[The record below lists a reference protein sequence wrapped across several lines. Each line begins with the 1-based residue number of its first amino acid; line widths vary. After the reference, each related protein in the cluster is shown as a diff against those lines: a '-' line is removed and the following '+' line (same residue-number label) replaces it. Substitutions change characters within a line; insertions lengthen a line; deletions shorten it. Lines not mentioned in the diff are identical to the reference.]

1 MSIRPTDPSG
11 NAFDSKRKRKGDGL
25 IDFGILG
32 VNKYTTTL
40 FGVRWVFITDLKL
53 GWTIGWRTVTGK
65 KKLPDLGLISIYLS
79 SLRSCPLPIIPI
91 MYFFFLS
98 PRPPLK
104 KKTPDRSLL
113 SRPTCGEANLR
124 GTFEIA

>member
-1 MSIRPTDPSG
+1 MNFFFFSIRPTDPSG

-32 VNKYTTTL
+32 VNKYTTTR

-79 SLRSCPLPIIPI
+79 SLRSCPLPVIPLCI
-91 MYFFFLS
+91 FF
-98 PRPPLK
+98 PLASSALEK
-104 KKTPDRSLL
+104 KKRL
-113 SRPTCGEANLR
+113 
-124 GTFEIA
+124 IAG